1 MSKSALET
9 RGTRVRGG
17 QLVVRVRREQLRGA
31 MIAKRSVARRDDADS
46 RPQLERLA
54 LFASRTLVDRVRT
67 LYRELERQT
76 DAPITMYRAL
86 VCIGNEPGISA
97 SKLADALG
105 MQRPAMSHVL
115 KGLAERGWIERK
127 RQDNDQRSVRI
138 YINAAG
144 RGILSATSGRAV
156 GTLQRSVRR
165 LSDDALAGLAAGLEA
180 LLEHLPHASPSRA
193 APQRRNTARG

>member
-17 QLVVRVRREQLRGA
+17 ELVVRLRRERLRGA
-31 MIAKRSVARRDDADS
+31 VTARRSGARSDDADS

-54 LFASRTLVDRVRT
+54 LFASRTLVDRMRT

-76 DAPITMYRAL
+76 DAPITMHRAL
-86 VCIGNEPGISA
+86 DCIGGEPGISA

-105 MQRPAMSHVL
+105 MQRPAVSHVL

-127 RQDNDQRSVRI
+127 RQDNDQRSVRL

-144 RGILSATSGRAV
+144 RAILSATSGRAA

-180 LLEHLPHASPSRA
+180 LLEHLPQASPSRA